1 MVTAKPA
8 NCVVSRPLQNRIG
21 QTQSLPCC
29 RHSSSGTAHVCV
41 TAHRSWFL
49 LGEFDE
55 GLLRVLAGTPL
66 LTSSISTDDSF
77 FSGLQLQDSIFFEG
91 VGVQD

>member
-1 MVTAKPA
+1 
-8 NCVVSRPLQNRIG
+8 
-21 QTQSLPCC
+21 
-29 RHSSSGTAHVCV
+29 V